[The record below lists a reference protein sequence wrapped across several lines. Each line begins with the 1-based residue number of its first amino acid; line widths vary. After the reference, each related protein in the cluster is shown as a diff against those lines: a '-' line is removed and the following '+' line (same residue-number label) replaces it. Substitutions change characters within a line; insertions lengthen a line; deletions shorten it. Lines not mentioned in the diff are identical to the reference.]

1 MIWKHNMK
9 FFIST
14 SFLFLLPIIHSVDEK
29 NIAKVICS
37 LNQFKEV
44 DILKGIFGNS
54 LKLSKSL
61 QKECSIKFRF
71 VTTSVKDI
79 GRKDIILFASGKID
93 NKKVTL

>member
-1 MIWKHNMK
+1 MISKTSIK
-9 FFIST
+9 FVISI

-44 DILKGIFGNS
+44 DILKEIFGNS

-71 VTTSVKDI
+71 VTSSVNEI

-93 NKKVTL
+93 NIKVTL